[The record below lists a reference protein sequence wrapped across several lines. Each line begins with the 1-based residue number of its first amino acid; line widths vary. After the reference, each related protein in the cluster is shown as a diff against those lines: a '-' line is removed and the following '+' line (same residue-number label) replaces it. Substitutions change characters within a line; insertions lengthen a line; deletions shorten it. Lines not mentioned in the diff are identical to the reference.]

1 MSNNLDAYFP
11 FILLLPS
18 SFLQIKQPILF
29 LSGLQDEMVPPSHMQ
44 MLYAKAAARNKH
56 CKFVEFPT
64 GMHMDTWLAGG
75 DQYWRSIQEF
85 LAEHVRKKKESE
97 TSGNDN
103 GILSLWIFQVLIF
116 NLHQQTDNKGTEVSP
131 RKICIEKK
139 NIPYISLVD
148 FLSASYFY
156 LSVPSI
162 FHLLT
167 FFWLHIFIFLY
178 QKYCSV

>member
-1 MSNNLDAYFP
+1 MNLVSVYSMHHQRMSNNLDAYFP

-103 GILSLWIFQVLIF
+103 GILSL
-116 NLHQQTDNKGTEVSP
+116 
-131 RKICIEKK
+131 
-139 NIPYISLVD
+139 
-148 FLSASYFY
+148 
-156 LSVPSI
+156 
-162 FHLLT
+162 
-167 FFWLHIFIFLY
+167 
-178 QKYCSV
+178 